1 MDGAVCDENEFVCI
15 KEAFLVYPVVSDAG
29 EGDVSDAEAA
39 CPYLFV
45 VAQSVRNDYHDAF
58 FLLLIVFS
66 IEKCSVID
74 YNYSVRRV
82 KCQ

>member
-1 MDGAVCDENEFVCI
+1 MDGAVGDENEFVCI

-29 EGDVSDAEAA
+29 EGDVSDAEA
-39 CPYLFV
+39 V
-45 VAQSVRNDYHDAF
+45 